1 MLACHA
7 FLLTIRLRDD
17 TLRQRPPKKKPL
29 SAYEAA
35 NSNAKAGPL
44 RPTYSNLVPKLPL
57 VCLPCQQL
65 QLIEPGI
72 KQGYSCVVLPEF
84 LLLRDIFLLFFFI
97 FLLLNF
103 PSDVWGQ
110 SRWILFSVFS
120 SYSSFARDCKNVMS
134 LPFNLNCKSVKFPVV
149 SHKVITQN

>member
-1 MLACHA
+1 MQYHIFCNTPCNGQTRCETRFSNVAKSITPKVDILHVGLSLIPPYHKIAG
-7 FLLTIRLRDD
+7 RYP
-17 TLRQRPPKKKPL
+17 PPKATGKKNLL

-35 NSNAKAGPL
+35 KSNAKAGPL
-44 RPTYSNLVPKLPL
+44 RPTYSNFVPKLPL

-84 LLLRDIFLLFFFI
+84 LLLRDIFLLSFFT

-103 PSDVWGQ
+103 PSG
-110 SRWILFSVFS
+110 I
-120 SYSSFARDCKNVMS
+120 
-134 LPFNLNCKSVKFPVV
+134 
-149 SHKVITQN
+149 